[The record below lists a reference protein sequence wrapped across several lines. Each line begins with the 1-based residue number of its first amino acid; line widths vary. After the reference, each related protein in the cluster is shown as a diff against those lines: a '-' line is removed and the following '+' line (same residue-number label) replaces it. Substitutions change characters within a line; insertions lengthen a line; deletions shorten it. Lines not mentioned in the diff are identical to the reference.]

1 VTRLG
6 GWIDVEDGAEL
17 DGVDELPAET
27 RHVQFKHAMSDDRYR
42 RLGRIL
48 ANRPEISLR
57 AYRGTDIVDLEF
69 LRFFP
74 GLRSFSADSIWDAL
88 LDVEG
93 LRHVEGG
100 LETLGIGRT
109 KRPLSLAVLAR
120 LAALRLWIEGQHRD
134 PERTER
140 IRSAD

>member
-1 VTRLG
+1 MAAT
-6 GWIDVEDGAEL
+6 
-17 DGVDELPAET
+17 ET

-42 RLGRIL
+42 RLGRLL

-57 AYRGTDIVDLEF
+57 AYRGPDIVDLEF

-74 GLRSFSADSIWDAL
+74 GLRSFSADSIWDGL
-88 LDVEG
+88 MDVEG
-93 LRHVEGG
+93 LRHVEGS

-120 LAALRLWIEGQHRD
+120 LAALRSLRIEGQHRD
-134 PERTER
+134 PNG
-140 IRSAD
+140 RSASDPPIDAR